1 MLASSNRRIGVL
13 RSGTTRERIR
23 IIVSGSEAKFKA
35 FKNLLTQR
43 SLIQFGVRQTTP
55 RLGVKSLGRETEEGR
70 GVDQGG
76 SIMSRA
82 ALKLCNL
89 SEAC

>member
-13 RSGTTRERIR
+13 RSGTTRERIH
-23 IIVSGSEAKFKA
+23 IIESRSEAKFKDPI
-35 FKNLLTQR
+35 R
-43 SLIQFGVRQTTP
+43 VRQTTP
-55 RLGVKSLGRETEEGR
+55 KIGHQSLGSETEERR

-82 ALKLCNL
+82 ALNLCNL